1 MYKPFFIVIFSL
13 LLFGC
18 GEDAVDHAFKKAR
31 SGDKAA
37 LKVLQTQSEKN
48 NAKANRLLG
57 TLYLYGQGVNPNPD
71 KAIALLTIAAN
82 LGDKPAIIAIEKI
95 QKDGIPTPKEL
106 PNINNKNVEVNWKKP
121 NMPDLSRVKSVGS
134 SVAINKDGFF
144 LTNWHVVQKCSAVF
158 IKYNNNFGQAVLV
171 GKNDDIDVA
180 VLKVKDE
187 TSPHYIR
194 FASKNPSNG
203 ERLYVGGY
211 PLTMLLGSSFKFS
224 DGVVAGYVNSIPEIF
239 QMTAS
244 ISSGNSGG
252 PVVDTSGK
260 LIGIS
265 VAGIAPGTLGRDAL
279 VGGSVNFA
287 VNNQAIRSLLA
298 IFNIPFVESNNQNS
312 YDSKLVAK
320 YLEMTSGLVICF

>member
-1 MYKPFFIVIFSL
+1 MVRILLIFVLTFFL
-13 LLFGC
+13 AGC
-18 GEDAVDHAFKKAR
+18 GEDLTDLAFKNAR
-31 SGDKAA
+31 TGDKSA
-37 LKVLQTQSEKN
+37 LKTLQNQVEKN
-48 NAKANRLLG
+48 NPKATRFMG
-57 TLYLYGQGVNPNPD
+57 FLYIYGQGVNPNPD
-71 KAIALLTIAAN
+71 LGVDLLTKAAK
-82 LGDKPAIIAIEKI
+82 LGDKPAQLALEKI
-95 QKDGIPTPKEL
+95 QKEGIPTPKEL
-106 PNINNKNVEVNWKKP
+106 SNTNKNVEVNWKKP
-121 NMPDLSRVKSVGS
+121 NMPDFSRVKGVGS

-144 LTNWHVVQKCSAVF
+144 ITNWHVVQKCSAVF
-158 IKYNNNFGQAVLV
+158 IKYNDNYGQAVLV

-224 DGVVAGYVNSIPEIF
+224 DGVVAGYVKSIPEIF

-279 VGGSVNFA
+279 VGGC
-287 VNNQAIRSLLA
+287 
-298 IFNIPFVESNNQNS
+298 
-312 YDSKLVAK
+312 K
-320 YLEMTSGLVICF
+320 T